1 MRGRGKYGGG
11 GGVFCDSEFH
21 GLYPRREG
29 GVCGTLL
36 VRKAMKRCGG
46 GFTFAHELGCAV
58 INIK

>member
-1 MRGRGKYGGG
+1 MCVGV
-11 GGVFCDSEFH
+11 GVFCNSEFH
-21 GLYPRREG
+21 GLHPRREEW
-29 GVCGTLL
+29 VCGTLL